1 MPGHTNKKQSQRT
14 KGNVRPSSSSQAAQ
28 LLVTTGT
35 APTGFIGFSGSPGY
49 VPASQVFD
57 DIDNTLDADFRLVLR
72 KLTKKDSTTK
82 VKALQ
87 EFSVLC
93 EEKDIEHLKAVLP
106 FWPRIYNKVALDV
119 DHKVRECTQQSMNT
133 LVLRV
138 RKNLAPYLKSLMG
151 SWLLCQCD
159 TYPTVSTAAQQA
171 FQTAFPPAKQT
182 DALVF
187 CKSVVTEYLVDNLL
201 NQTPNTLSD
210 STTTEQ
216 DDMVNKYNRV
226 LTSSLLALRKL
237 ITAIPANQ
245 IEDLKHHMQN
255 LLKDGKFWKHG
266 KSTITS
272 IKAAMYTFLAG
283 LCQTMPDVA
292 QEFSKKLSPFI
303 LNNIDERDPV
313 ICPAVW
319 EAVLSLVNFVK
330 ECWTDVSIEKSLWPK
345 LRNLLENGCY
355 GNCSLI
361 APDLLPFISKV
372 PPDLLKEENKI
383 YVEFLN
389 HMKLGLSKEQVQT
402 NSSECSAFVRA
413 FIECSQFMM
422 KEVTS
427 TGSDLTF
434 LKIILHDQLLPVVV
448 SSIIE
453 KESELYKSPLYCMMG
468 NALEKLE
475 NVATDDVRKTLLSY
489 WSELSD
495 KVKERLSEEVQD
507 DSMRVVDRVMLLV
520 KNLVYPQLTE
530 KVKPSVD
537 MNLFDLSPKSQD
549 RIKLTKGMSTFVQ
562 KLSIHGFQNAHKQW
576 NPPSLHLFAA
586 LMEIEPAEDTIKLVI
601 ESCHGDIETDK
612 SHSNYFVFNVCLPW
626 LEHAQSEENAADQ
639 KQIISIICTFI
650 ALLENSSLTVLLQ
663 TLTET
668 VQNFEA
674 FYHLLTKC
682 IKLQSEFS
690 SIKTWLNSDI
700 LGNKLVDIATVVC
713 KESTKPVVDNQSS
726 IQFGWDVIS
735 LVLTADQNSD
745 QVIREDHIKQ
755 ILHIVHQTLLSLGDN
770 SDPNNTDIAVKFVSK
785 ATQSFFISSK
795 NCLLLPSAEDL
806 LITLFTISLDDTY
819 KVSDETL
826 SESELVWTTGIGS
839 IVRQTG
845 GLIKDGGLLQKAVNV
860 VKDTV
865 ISVQQI
871 QIFDRI
877 IKTVDKLLTVVKE
890 SLPGDRGDNPIV
902 SNLVQN
908 LYTQE
913 MVAPRKVLDYLITK
927 GDLSY
932 LSMNQTLGSDASFS
946 QILYSALYNARLLCW
961 SVVKADEQETR
972 SVELDPKQITLLL
985 SVLHSMNIV
994 NQWKDINNIVHVNL
1008 SLSQSIS
1015 ILETLVSTL
1024 IQKLTENSK
1033 KYLLTSAL
1041 DSAADKGS
1049 FWCLALQSLMAMY
1062 SKDTVFTLDFNS
1074 LLDRCSELD
1083 ENKVQVLQVAAPYL
1097 TTENKHTLAEIM
1109 VARMMSA
1116 EPIFPVNGGIQAL
1129 AVLNSIVTETGEVD
1143 SCRDLIEASMSQIM
1157 TWKEDKDDFLLY
1169 SSDIGQSRS
1178 DIIFANIEIMKFLQ
1192 QTVSLVSI
1200 YLTDKEWDFIMC
1212 SVVSFV
1218 QSIEESVER
1227 LPTSVE
1233 VQIFTCTTCRLLTT
1247 VARCLQTDVEKSI
1260 FPPNLVTEWN
1270 EFFSEGIFGAL
1281 LPLFVKTA
1289 ENHTESITGQI
1300 YLLLKSLSL
1309 SVCQCPKQQVLDHK
1323 LAAYL
1328 KADDTS
1334 GLPDS
1339 LQTLLNHVC
1348 PLLSHDFREVQLAA
1362 FHLLYSII
1370 PELPQ
1375 YEKESKDSTEE
1386 EVSRCPP
1393 QQLMTILVD
1402 GSKLEVLSSSLNV
1415 DQYLKITP
1423 FTDDYTLALSYLLT
1437 WRLLLYFFK
1446 SSTAEIR
1453 QEYAIYF
1460 RQTGLVHQLLSNIY
1474 RLMPDNPTQDTKVMF
1489 DRNFS
1494 LNVANAATDKDI
1506 PYLSCYV
1513 YRHALQTVPA
1523 MVRTWWK
1530 EQDRKT
1536 INYVDRFTSKHVS
1549 QILCTEE
1556 IQPVSKT
1563 DIQLENITIKTRPIT
1578 REVIATYSLEEVTIE
1593 MVIALPE
1600 NYPLG
1605 TITVVSEKRVG
1616 VSAATWDKWLLQ
1628 LNVFLQYQNGSI
1640 IDGLRIWK
1648 RNIDKRFEGVEDC
1661 MICFS
1666 VIHGTNY
1673 QLPRLT
1679 CKTCKKKFHSACLYK
1694 WFQTSHNST
1703 CPLCRNLF

>member
-14 KGNVRPSSSSQAAQ
+14 KGNVR
-28 LLVTTGT
+28 
-35 APTGFIGFSGSPGY
+35 
-49 VPASQVFD
+49 
-57 DIDNTLDADFRLVLR
+57 
-72 KLTKKDSTTK
+72 
-82 VKALQ
+82 ALQ

-106 FWPRIYNKVALDV
+106 FWPRIYNKVALDI

-216 DDMVNKYNRV
+216 DEMVNKYNRV

-237 ITAIPANQ
+237 ITVLPANQ
-245 IEDLKHHMQN
+245 IEDLKHLMN
-255 LLKDGKFWKHG
+255 TLLKDGKFWKHG

-283 LCQTMPDVA
+283 MCQTMPDVA

-330 ECWTDVSIEKSLWPK
+330 DCWTDVSIEKSLWPK

-372 PPDLLKEENKI
+372 PPDILKEENKI

-402 NSSECSAFVRA
+402 NTSECIAFVRA

-434 LKIILHDQLLPVVV
+434 IKIILHDQLLPVVV

-453 KESELYKSPLYCMMG
+453 KESELYKSPLYYMMG
-468 NALEKLE
+468 SALEKLE
-475 NVATDDVRKTLLSY
+475 NVGTDDVRETLLSY

-520 KNLVYPQLTE
+520 KNLVYPQAAEKGKSE

-537 MNLFDLSPKSQD
+537 MNSFELSPKDQD
-549 RIKLTKGMSTFVQ
+549 RIRLTKGMSTFVQ
-562 KLSIHGFQNAHKQW
+562 KLAIHGFQNAHKQW

-601 ESCHGDIETDK
+601 ESCHGDIETDE

-682 IKLQSEFS
+682 IRLQSEFS
-690 SIKTWLNSDI
+690 SIKTWLHSDI

-713 KESTKPVVDNQSS
+713 KESTKPVVDNQTS
-726 IQFGWDVIS
+726 IEFGWDVIS
-735 LVLTADQNSD
+735 LVLTADHNSD

-755 ILHIVHQTLLSLGDN
+755 ILHIVHQTLLSLADN

-839 IVRQTG
+839 IIRQTG
-845 GLIKDGGLLQKAVNV
+845 GLIKDGGLLQKAVCV
-860 VKDTV
+860 IKDKV

-877 IKTVDKLLTVVKE
+877 IKAVDTLLTVVKE

-908 LYTQE
+908 LYIQE

-932 LSMNQTLGSDASFS
+932 LSMNQTLGSDSSFS

-961 SVVKADEQETR
+961 SVVKPDEQETR
-972 SVELDPKQITLLL
+972 SVELDPKQTTLLL

-1008 SLSQSIS
+1008 SMSQCITT
-1015 ILETLVSTL
+1015 LETLVSTL

-1033 KYLLTSAL
+1033 KYLLTAAL
-1041 DSAADKGS
+1041 DSAAEKGS
-1049 FWCLALQSLMAMY
+1049 FWCLALQSLMTMY

-1083 ENKVQVLQVAAPYL
+1083 ESKVQVLQVAAPYL
-1097 TTENKHTLAEIM
+1097 TTDNKHTLAEIM

-1129 AVLNSIVTETGEVD
+1129 AVLNSIVTEMGDIE
-1143 SCRDLIEASMSQIM
+1143 SCRDLFEASMSQIM
-1157 TWKEDKDDFLLY
+1157 TWKEDKDDLLLY
-1169 SSDIGQSRS
+1169 SSDVGQSRS

-1192 QTVSLVSI
+1192 QTVNLVSI

-1227 LPTSVE
+1227 LPNSVE

-1247 VARCLQTDVEKSI
+1247 VARCLQTDVEKAI
-1260 FPPNLVTEWN
+1260 FPPNLLTEWN

-1309 SVCQCPKQQVLDHK
+1309 SVCQCPKQQVLEHK

-1348 PLLSHDFREVQLAA
+1348 PLLSHDVREVQLGA

-1386 EVSRCPP
+1386 EVSRFPP

-1402 GSKLEVLSSSLNV
+1402 GSKLEVMSSSLNV
-1415 DQYLKITP
+1415 DQYLKISP
-1423 FTDDYTLALSYLLT
+1423 YTDDYTLALSYLLT

-1474 RLMPDNPTQDTKVMF
+1474 RLMPDNPTQDTKAMF

-1494 LNVANAATDKDI
+1494 LNVANGATEKDI